1 MYAVIAKN
9 YDIEIYIDGSL
20 VKIVKA
26 ALTYQ
31 QSVDYCKFNGLEIR
45 NAR

>member
-1 MYAVIAKN
+1 MYAIIAKN
-9 YDIEIYIDGSL
+9 YDVEIYAEGCL

-31 QSVDYCKFNGLEIR
+31 QSVDYCKFQGLEIR
-45 NAR
+45 DAR

>member
-1 MYAVIAKN
+1 MYAIIAKN
-9 YDIEIYIDGSL
+9 YDVEIYDDGRL
-20 VKIVKA
+20 IKIVKA

-31 QSVDYCKFNGLEIR
+31 QSVDYCKFQGLEIK